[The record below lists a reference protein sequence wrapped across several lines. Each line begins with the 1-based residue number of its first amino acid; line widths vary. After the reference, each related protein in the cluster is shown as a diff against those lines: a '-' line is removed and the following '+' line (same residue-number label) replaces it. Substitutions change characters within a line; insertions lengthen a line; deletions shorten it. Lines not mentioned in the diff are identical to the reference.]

1 MATRSLRPVLRPVL
15 QTALVLAVCGSL
27 LAGGL
32 SACSGVGS
40 LTADA
45 PKLTSAEKDSVRV
58 QVEKALTQK
67 RYNLAWEQEV
77 AAGADRAQLERIAL
91 LALRGRSG
99 HAESMLAALRER
111 HGDLTPEMRALI
123 TQEAEAAKAS
133 RHWERAVQIELQ
145 AAGDAPAYEAAWALY
160 RAAPADRAPGLLKAI
175 TAAKEAHAE
184 SDD

>member
-1 MATRSLRPVLRPVL
+1 MTSHRPWPSPRAAIWVA
-15 QTALVLAVCGSL
+15 ALAAL
-27 LAGGL
+27 LAAGL
-32 SACSGVGS
+32 GACSGVGS
-40 LTADA
+40 LSGDA
-45 PKLTSAEKDSVRV
+45 PKLSSAEKDTVRL

-67 RYNLAWEQEV
+67 RFNLAWEQEV

-99 HAESMLAALRER
+99 HTSSMLAALRER
-111 HGDLTPEMRALI
+111 DGDLTPETRALI
-123 TQEAEAAKAS
+123 TQEADAAKRAG
-133 RHWERAVQIELQ
+133 RWERAVEIELQ
-145 AAGDAPAYEAAWALY
+145 AAGDPPTFAAAWALY